1 VAERFIAAVEESK
14 TKNPPL
20 TFFISFIAD
29 DVRKQAKESTER
41 HANGKSLSILDGI
54 LLAVKDDVDCLPH
67 PSTGTFSLLQILDV
81 RPKIQFQ
88 VLIVG
93 RCV

>member
-1 VAERFIAAVEESK
+1 MAERFIAAVEESK

-41 HANGKSLSILDGI
+41 HANGKSIHLCQNKANMNI
-54 LLAVKDDVDCLPH
+54 
-67 PSTGTFSLLQILDV
+67 
-81 RPKIQFQ
+81 
-88 VLIVG
+88 
-93 RCV
+93 